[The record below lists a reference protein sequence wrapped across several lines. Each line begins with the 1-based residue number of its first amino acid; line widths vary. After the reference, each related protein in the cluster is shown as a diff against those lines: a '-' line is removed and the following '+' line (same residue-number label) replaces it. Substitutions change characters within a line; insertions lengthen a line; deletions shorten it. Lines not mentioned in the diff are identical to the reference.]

1 MKLIKLTESMTGGD
15 TKQLILNTAYVTH
28 IQQGLNGKDA
38 HIRMSDFKTYYFVK
52 ESVDQVWRMI
62 NGEG

>member
-28 IQQGLNGKDA
+28 IQQGLNGKDT